1 MYALSWL
8 QIYNLDI
15 IRIYISPLLIACL
28 NSHLVFSNG
37 NIVCLKFCFI
47 QTVLFCTWKENLVQ

>member
-1 MYALSWL
+1 MPSPGYRYIIWILYIYKPFANNLSQL
-8 QIYNLDI
+8 
-15 IRIYISPLLIACL
+15 PF
-28 NSHLVFSNG
+28 VFSNG